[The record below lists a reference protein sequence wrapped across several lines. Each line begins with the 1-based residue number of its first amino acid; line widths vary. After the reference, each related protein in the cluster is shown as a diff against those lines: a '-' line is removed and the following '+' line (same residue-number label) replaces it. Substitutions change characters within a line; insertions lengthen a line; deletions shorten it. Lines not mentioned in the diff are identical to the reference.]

1 MIKTNFYTKVAL
13 AVLAQALP
21 YAAFAQLAQP
31 DTIYKQTFDDEASFM
46 TMTLVDADKNG
57 KQWEFD
63 QDGYKKGYAQALHN
77 FDFDSDNWLIT
88 PDLNL

>member
-57 KQWEFD
+57 KQW
-63 QDGYKKGYAQALHN
+63 
-77 FDFDSDNWLIT
+77 DSRRMPNSRSFAAFRRT
-88 PDLNL
+88 QT

>member
-1 MIKTNFYTKVAL
+1 MLMIKTNLYTKVAL

-46 TMTLVDADKNG
+46 TMTLVDADKT
-57 KQWEFD
+57 KMAIR
-63 QDGYKKGYAQALHN
+63 KAVLV
-77 FDFDSDNWLIT
+77 LCIT
-88 PDLNL
+88 STSILTTGLSPPT

>member
-1 MIKTNFYTKVAL
+1 MIKTNLYTKVAL

-57 KQWEFD
+57 KR
-63 QDGYKKGYAQALHN
+63 Y
-77 FDFDSDNWLIT
+77 IT
-88 PDLNL
+88 SISIQTTGSSPPT